1 MLRKVACD
9 CGKYKG
15 GSAKTVTPT
24 NRVVPSSLSLRSRSQ
39 FSSVDRGRY
48 VTLIAPRHAVNGD
61 VRAIA
66 RQTAVSHTSEE
77 LRAPTMQSVTENE
90 RLTWEQYQAG
100 EPCRGCGRPMRDA
113 TPWTGSG
120 KGLIHLSEEERAQY
134 DSEEQLFNLRHA
146 DCHAHRWTVEGSL
159 TTHCGKC
166 CPPPPMSPEQ
176 TARIAALLY
185 HALRDQQELRGR
197 K

>member
-1 MLRKVACD
+1 
-9 CGKYKG
+9 
-15 GSAKTVTPT
+15 
-24 NRVVPSSLSLRSRSQ
+24 
-39 FSSVDRGRY
+39 
-48 VTLIAPRHAVNGD
+48 
-61 VRAIA
+61 
-66 RQTAVSHTSEE
+66 
-77 LRAPTMQSVTENE
+77 MQSVTEAE

-113 TPWTGSG
+113 KPWTGSG

-146 DCHAHRWTVEGSL
+146 DCSAHRWTVEGSL

-185 HALRDQQELRGR
+185 HAVRDQQEIEGPQVRSATFALQL
-197 K
+197 